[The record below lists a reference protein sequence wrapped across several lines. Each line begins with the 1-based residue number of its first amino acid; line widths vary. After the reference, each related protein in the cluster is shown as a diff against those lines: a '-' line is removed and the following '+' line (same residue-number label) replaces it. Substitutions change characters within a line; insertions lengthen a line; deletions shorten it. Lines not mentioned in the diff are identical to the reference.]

1 MLYDIAWC
9 AIGRGRTH
17 AAASCR
23 GPTTQR
29 MIDFIVCFD
38 LGCVDMARKL
48 VARAGAHR
56 EGRYAHRRF
65 FWRGAATVPWA
76 LGLMMD
82 SSPLIGYF
90 CAIFL

>member
-1 MLYDIAWC
+1 
-9 AIGRGRTH
+9 
-17 AAASCR
+17 
-23 GPTTQR
+23 
-29 MIDFIVCFD
+29 
-38 LGCVDMARKL
+38 MARKL

-90 CAIFL
+90 CAIFLTLLVIGLAVVCCFDLTTSVETVCV